1 MIDEVLSK
9 RRHVIEFESDFKDD
23 LLIKSLLQKT
33 WKVTPSKNQLMA
45 YTVNVIGTDQREIK
59 EAVYDICTQNERDVN
74 DDLYVKLQND
84 KHIIN
89 ENLLC
94 LLTAP
99 YLLIFTNRL
108 VDTPNKK
115 INGNKENGVYYE
127 ATDPKNF
134 EQSYSTNCIEVGMF
148 AKCLTG
154 LCLENNLDVSYTKCF
169 SNSPKKWTKTIP
181 FIRTSPIMI
190 MTIGKGKV
198 YKKPEKYNDEI
209 LDKRPDFGKII
220 NWI

>member
-33 WKVTPSKNQLMA
+33 WKVTPSKNQFMA
-45 YTVNVIGTDQREIK
+45 YTVNVIGTDQKEIK
-59 EAVYDICTQNERDVN
+59 QAVYDICSENEKNVN
-74 DDLYVKLQND
+74 SVREKE
-84 KHIIN
+84 KRRIN
-89 ENLLC
+89 RNMLC
-94 LLTAP
+94 LLNAP

-108 VDTPNKK
+108 VDTPNKRTQWLE
-115 INGNKENGVYYE
+115 ENGVYYE

-134 EQSYSTNCIEVGMF
+134 EELYSTNCIEVGMF
-148 AKCLTG
+148 AKTLTG

-169 SNSPKKWTKTIP
+169 ANSPKKWTKTIP
-181 FIRTSPIMI
+181 FIKTGPIMI
-190 MTIGKGKV
+190 MSIGKGKI
-198 YKKPEKYNDEI
+198 YKEPIKYNDEI
-209 LDKRPDFGKII
+209 IDNRPDFGKII